1 MIIWLAS
8 YPKSGNTWVRNIV
21 NQIVYNDFKDKEN
34 IFDNLSRIRRYPAK
48 KDIENL
54 PKIPPNGNHT
64 ESQKKEVI
72 DHTIKNW
79 KLSQEK
85 INKDKKINLFKTHNM
100 LCKINLDN
108 EDYPFTDKADSV
120 GVIHIVRDPRNVLTS
135 LKNHYSHDAQEE
147 TTNMMLNEFSWI
159 GFKNHEIP
167 QLISSWKNHYNSWKK
182 FPENN
187 LLIKYENLIKD
198 PKQEIFRLIEYLS
211 KFFKLNVSMKEVD
224 KIIDNTT
231 FENFSEQESKG
242 KFNENAKNT
251 FGEEKK
257 FFYLGP
263 KNNWK
268 EQLTKE
274 TLIKINSAF
283 EKEMKELGY
292 L

>member
-34 IFDNLSRIRRYPAK
+34 VFDNLSRIREYPAK

-54 PKIPPNGNHT
+54 PKIPPNGKHT

-72 DHTIKNW
+72 DHTVKNW

-85 INKDKKINLFKTHNM
+85 INKDKNMNLFKTHNM

-108 EDYPFTDKADSV
+108 QSYPFTDKANSA

-135 LKNHYSHDAQEE
+135 FKNHYSHDTQEE
-147 TTNMMLNEFSWI
+147 TTDMMLNEFSWI
-159 GFKNHEIP
+159 GFKNHDIP

-198 PKQEIFRLIEYLS
+198 PKKEIFRLIEYLS
-211 KFFKLNVSMKEVD
+211 KFFRLNVSMKEVD

-242 KFNENAKNT
+242 KFNENVRSDL
-251 FGEEKK
+251 GEEKK

-268 EQLTKE
+268 KHLTKE
-274 TLIKINSAF
+274 TIIKITSAF
-283 EKEMKELGY
+283 EKEMKELKY